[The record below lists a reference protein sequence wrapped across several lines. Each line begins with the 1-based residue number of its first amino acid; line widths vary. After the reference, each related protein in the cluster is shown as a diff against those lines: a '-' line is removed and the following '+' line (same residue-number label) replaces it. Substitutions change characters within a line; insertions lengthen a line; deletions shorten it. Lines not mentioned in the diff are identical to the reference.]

1 MKLEKLYNVL
11 FILASLI
18 VYLEWGGG
26 QKMFLFQMEYD
37 IILKSFKQ
45 PLSLLHPLII
55 LPLMGQISLFITLF
69 QQVPKKLLT
78 YFGIS
83 GLSVLI
89 LFVFFIGLISLN
101 LKIIVFSLPF
111 LIVLILK
118 LLHIR
123 MRKP

>member
-11 FILASLI
+11 LILASLI

-123 MRKP
+123 KKKP